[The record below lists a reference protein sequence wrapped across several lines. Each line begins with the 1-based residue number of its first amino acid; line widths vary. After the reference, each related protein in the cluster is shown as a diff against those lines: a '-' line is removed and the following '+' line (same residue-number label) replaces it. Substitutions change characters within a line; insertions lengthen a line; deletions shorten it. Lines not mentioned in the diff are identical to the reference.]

1 MLIGLLLL
9 VLYGSSGSS
18 PMTAYL
24 DHAREHAEKEFKDKA
39 QREAVLDT
47 LEDMKKAQ
55 VEFIEVE
62 KKAAK
67 TLIEL
72 AENRDSKPADF
83 QSVIAALRT
92 EAAETQGK
100 LMQLRIRLKSQVT
113 REQWAGLHPAAFPDK
128 ADPKQANGKWKMTGH
143 PR

>member
-9 VLYGSSGSS
+9 ALYGSSGSS

-24 DHAREHAEKEFKDKA
+24 DHAREHAEKEFKDKV

-47 LEDMKKAQ
+47 LGGMKKAQ

-62 KKAAK
+62 EKAAK

-72 AENRDSKPADF
+72 AENRDSKPAEF

-92 EAAETQGK
+92 ESAETQGK
-100 LMQLRIRLKSQVT
+100 LVQLRIRLKSQMT
-113 REQWAGLHPAAFPDK
+113 REQWAALHPAAAPVK
-128 ADPKQANGKWKMTGH
+128 TNPK
-143 PR
+143 

>member
-18 PMTAYL
+18 PMTSYL

-39 QREAVLDT
+39 HREAVLDT
-47 LEDMKKAQ
+47 LDDMKKAQ

-62 KKAAK
+62 EKAAK

-72 AENRDSKPADF
+72 AENRDSKPAEF
-83 QSVIAALRT
+83 QSAIAALRT

-100 LMQLRIRLKSQVT
+100 LVQLRIRLKSQVT
-113 REQWAGLHPAAFPDK
+113 REQWAVLHPAAASVK
-128 ADPKQANGKWKMTGH
+128 TNPK
-143 PR
+143 

>member
-1 MLIGLLLL
+1 VLIALMLL

-24 DHAREHAEKEFKDKA
+24 DHAREQAEKEFKDKA
-39 QREAVLDT
+39 QREAVVDT
-47 LEDMKKAQ
+47 LDGMKKAQ

-62 KKAAK
+62 EKAAK

-92 EAAETQGK
+92 DAAESQGK
-100 LMQLRIRLKSQVT
+100 LVQLRLRLKSQVT
-113 REQWAGLHPAAFPDK
+113 REQWAGLHPAAAPNK
-128 ADPKQANGKWKMTGH
+128 ENPK
-143 PR
+143 